1 MRLDT
6 SFLVGVWL
14 EALVYGVY
22 VAAFAVCLRLFRT
35 HAPVVGRALPIW
47 LGALFVL
54 ATAHCALSLSAML
67 DAFVRVIYTGP
78 VASPPAP
85 TFSPAP
91 SGVPRPPPQQ
101 MPYQYRDAT
110 RYIGNRALPT
120 NLAGLGVYAGIVL
133 LSDLMLLYRLL
144 VKYRYRFIWVVGP
157 TLLTIGSFVISII
170 IVVKYA
176 HIDLTVNYETL
187 QKQLDALNLWVPP
200 VYAISFLANLSITAL
215 MMVKTSFGAPRLNNN
230 SLPAFATRRRHTHR
244 TTLNADDGYVFDI
257 DERTGPVP
265 RTPTPAR
272 SRTMSSRWA
281 LFAGLVESGAL
292 APVFMLAALIL
303 YVAQDAQ
310 ETLLVPM
317 LAPLAALIPTLQII
331 QLQLGLDSDA
341 RNRPVSKAWS
351 EFDEHGSGQGRSPY
365 LVPAPRYHD
374 SSSDEDEEEGV
385 VDGAAGGEAG
395 LARGGEKS
403 RRPNSGSGDGPV
415 SPTAAKRFSAR
426 NMWAWRGRTS
436 GSGSGS
442 GAGSGSGSGSGFGSG
457 SGSGRGSHAH
467 SNSQSSGRT
476 EPFVM
481 LQMRE
486 LTGPGERAAGENET
500 KARNA
505 DGDEDVW
512 ERIKLDDS
520 KPFIPEPNPV
530 PVPVPAPAPAP
541 AKRRSTLRKNSIS
554 KDMISK
560 PVPIAAD
567 FPPTTANLPSTTIVP
582 ALPNFTINAETG
594 VTAQSGGGG
603 GGGGNAIA
611 RNSSTGPEHKYHY
624 RVRPREKTASP
635 LAAYLSAQAL
645 AQSTSQVDER
655 ERLYHHHHQSP
666 HLLHHQAPPSSSG
679 HHQPASS
686 TSHLMSLPSTTPT
699 SPASGFTSLNP
710 HSASRNPFRYDGQSE
725 SYHPQSMHK
734 PSYSDVRRG
743 EPGASGSLGT
753 SAGADT
759 TGGIGIGLE
768 GPRRAPLT
776 VPFPTSEPETTLPR
790 WTPMPGAPRIVG
802 LDTFFPPSRPG
813 RHGDVVDVERDV
825 SPAPGLKRD
834 YTLAREEVLR
844 RMQMDKG
851 AMSDDESVYSTQLLA
866 NAGVR
871 RG

>member
-14 EALVYGVY
+14 EALVYGSVY

-133 LSDLMLLYRLL
+133 LSDLCSC
-144 VKYRYRFIWVVGP
+144 IASSSS
-157 TLLTIGSFVISII
+157 TATDSFGLISII

-244 TTLNADDGYVFDI
+244 TTLSADDGYVFDI
-257 DERTGPVP
+257 DERT
-265 RTPTPAR
+265 A
-272 SRTMSSRWA
+272 RWA

-365 LVPAPRYHD
+365 LVPAPGTMIVPRTKTRRR
-374 SSSDEDEEEGV
+374 EWWMREEYV
-385 VDGAAGGEAG
+385 G
-395 LARGGEKS
+395 LA
-403 RRPNSGSGDGPV
+403 
-415 SPTAAKRFSAR
+415 
-426 NMWAWRGRTS
+426 GRTS

-486 LTGPGERAAGENET
+486 LTGSGERAAGENET

-530 PVPVPAPAPAP
+530 PVPF
-541 AKRRSTLRKNSIS
+541 RRPCPGSRKAQEHTPKKQHFQRHDLQTRPDRCRLSPH
-554 KDMISK
+554 DCQ
-560 PVPIAAD
+560 
-567 FPPTTANLPSTTIVP
+567 PPEHDHCPRP
-582 ALPNFTINAETG
+582 PNFTINAETG

-603 GGGGNAIA
+603 VGSAGCVSERPGA
-611 RNSSTGPEHKYHY
+611 RAEHVPSG
-624 RVRPREKTASP
+624 RAREAVSP
-635 LAAYLSAQAL
+635 
-645 AQSTSQVDER
+645 
-655 ERLYHHHHQSP
+655 SP
-666 HLLHHQAPPSSSG
+666 SVTTSSSPSG
-679 HHQPASS
+679 ATIFVRASTARIS

-710 HSASRNPFRYDGQSE
+710 IRQVGIRLDTMASPSRIIRNRCTSLPIRTHNRRDRDRDRARRSAPRSPDR
-725 SYHPQSMHK
+725 
-734 PSYSDVRRG
+734 
-743 EPGASGSLGT
+743 SL
-753 SAGADT
+753 
-759 TGGIGIGLE
+759 
-768 GPRRAPLT
+768 
-776 VPFPTSEPETTLPR
+776 PTSEPETTLPR

-834 YTLAREEVLR
+834 YTLARE
-844 RMQMDKG
+844 KC
-851 AMSDDESVYSTQLLA
+851 
-866 NAGVR
+866 
-871 RG
+871 